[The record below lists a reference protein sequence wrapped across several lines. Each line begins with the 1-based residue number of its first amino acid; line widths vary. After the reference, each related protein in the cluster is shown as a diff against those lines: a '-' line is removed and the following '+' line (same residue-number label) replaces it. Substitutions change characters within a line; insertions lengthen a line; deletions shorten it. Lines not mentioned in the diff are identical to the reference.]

1 MVSIRAFWAQHG
13 ELVVRIGWRLLLVVG
28 VLVLCKVVAWVVR
41 RGIRGAC
48 ERLERLDVTLVPVLC
63 SVASVVVY
71 AVGAVVVLDFL
82 GMNANS
88 LVAIIGAAGLAV
100 GLALKDTLSHLASGI
115 MLLILRPFRAGDV
128 IECAGRVGTV
138 EAVTLFT
145 VVMRTGDGLFV
156 SLPNSS
162 VWGAEIVNYTRN
174 GRRRLTLTVGIG
186 YGDDVERGLSVLRQV
201 AAAEP
206 RLLAEPAPEAVVSA
220 LGESAVVLALRA
232 WTRPEDFF
240 AVTFALTQRVK
251 AAIEAAG
258 LSIPFPQRE
267 VTLRQPAGKLE

>member
-138 EAVTLFT
+138 ESVTLFT

-186 YGDDVERGLSVLRQV
+186 YGDDVERGLAVLRQV

-206 RLLAEPAPEAVVSA
+206 RLLADPAPEAVVSA

-232 WTRPEDFF
+232 WTRPEEFF

-267 VTLRQPAGKLE
+267 VTLRQPAGKSE

>member
-1 MVSIRAFWAQHG
+1 MAWLRTFWAQHG
-13 ELVVRIGWRLLLVVG
+13 ELVVWIGWRVLLVVG
-28 VLVLCKVVAWVVR
+28 VLVLCKTVAWVAR

-48 ERLERLDVTLVPVLC
+48 ERLDRLDVTLAPVLC
-63 SVASVVVY
+63 SVASMVVY
-71 AVGAVVVLDFL
+71 AVGAVVVLELL
-82 GMNANS
+82 GVNANS
-88 LVAIIGAAGLAV
+88 LVALIGAAGLAV
-100 GLALKDTLSHLASGI
+100 GLALKDTLSNIAAGV

-128 IECAGRVGTV
+128 IACAGRVGTV

-145 VVMRTGDGLFV
+145 VVLRTGDGLFV

-186 YGDDVERGLSVLRQV
+186 YGDDLDRGLAVLRQV
-201 AAAEP
+201 AAEEP
-206 RLLAEPAPEAVVSA
+206 RLLADPAPEAVVSE

-232 WTRPEDFF
+232 WTLPEDFF
-240 AVTFALTQRVK
+240 AVTFALTRRVK
-251 AAIEAAG
+251 TEIEAAG

-267 VTLRQPAGKLE
+267 VTLRQPIGKSE